1 MHYTNWI
8 SLVFEKFASCSFPR
22 ILQRGINKIY
32 INLFNLNMDEF
43 DTLDNYANLNA
54 LFMRS
59 LIHPRSFDKDE
70 NVMIAPCDSEIFSF
84 GEVKNNLALQ
94 IKGKEYKV
102 SDFLK
107 EELEG
112 YSYTNFYLSPRDYHR
127 FHAPFDLKVLK
138 ISFIPGIL
146 LSVNEKSL
154 LKNEEVFS
162 KNKRVV
168 LECQDNFGNPFYFIA
183 VGALNVGRIQINFYP
198 ESTNFKESKEVVFDT
213 PIILKKGD
221 EIGSFLM
228 GSTIVTFSKNWE
240 FCLKEREKV
249 YFGQLIAKYKG

>member
-8 SLVFEKFASCSFPR
+8 SSIFEKFASYSFPLF
-22 ILQRGINKIY
+22 LQKFINKTY
-32 INLFNLNMDEF
+32 VNLFDLNMSEF
-43 DTLDNYANLNA
+43 DTLESYSNLNA

-59 LIHPRSFDKDE
+59 LIYPRSFDKE
-70 NVMIAPCDSEIFSF
+70 KNTMIAPCDSEIFCF
-84 GEVKNNLALQ
+84 GEVKDNLALQ

-127 FHAPFDLKVLK
+127 FHAPCDLEVVK
-138 ISFIPGIL
+138 IRFISGIL

-154 LKNEEVFS
+154 QQNDAVFS

-168 LECQDNFGNPFYFIA
+168 LECKDGFGNPFYFIA

-198 ESTNFKESKEVVFDT
+198 DSCKINTDKEVVFEDS
-213 PIILKKGD
+213 IKLKKGD

-228 GSTIVTFSKNWE
+228 GSTIVTFCKGWDFS
-240 FCLKEREKV
+240 LKEKEKIL
-249 YFGQLIAKYKG
+249 FGQLIAKHKE